1 MKTMNRIFSLLTA
14 CLLLLTMLPAA
25 SLAEEAH
32 VHDYSKITVIKEQT
46 CDKTGIRKVT
56 CECGASKYE
65 IIPKH

>member
-32 VHDYSKITVIKEQT
+32 VHDYSEITVIKAQT
-46 CDKTGIRKVT
+46 
-56 CECGASKYE
+56 
-65 IIPKH
+65 